1 MDYAQRPPP
10 PYSSTPGQS
19 SHYTT
24 PTLRTRNPSTPADRR
39 GSSIRV
45 AYWLA
50 HEGAGPD
57 DHDDVFTQ
65 EDSGLQD
72 GHYGNGP
79 EEEDE
84 LLEGQRPDDGVRVL
98 NAYIEN
104 NEDARGFEIERRNGL
119 EPHGTLD
126 KTIEL
131 REGQTEILHAGSGR
145 TQGRKIHPFAL
156 CARILP
162 KLPCRRKKR
171 TWSMCIKHLL
181 NLNPGF
187 CPGAF
192 AVRHAKTKTLYSTH
206 EDQHKCPH
214 CGISIKL
221 SYPQSYYQD
230 WPTYQGLSCSFIL
243 ESHLPASANYGA
255 ERLSCLICWEYEGVW
270 AGAMDDDE
278 WGKHMR
284 RHFQDDGYWVC
295 ETENKRRYMMDKR
308 DCKAKK
314 CKAVHS

>member
-1 MDYAQRPPP
+1 MDDTRSPPP
-10 PYSSTPGQS
+10 PYSSTPGHS

-24 PTLRTRNPSTPADRR
+24 PISRTRHSSTPAERR
-39 GSSIRV
+39 GSAIRV

-50 HEGAGPD
+50 RESAEPD
-57 DHDDVFTQ
+57 DHDEVYAQ
-65 EDSGLQD
+65 EDSGFQD
-72 GHYGNGP
+72 GLDREGS

-84 LLEGQRPDDGVRVL
+84 LLQGERPDGGVRVS

-131 REGQTEILHAGSGR
+131 REGEIEILHAGTR
-145 TQGRKIHPFAL
+145 KTQGRKIHPFAL
-156 CARILP
+156 RTRILP
-162 KLPCRRKKR
+162 KLPCRQKKR
-171 TWSMCIKHLL
+171 TWSMCIKRLL
-181 NLNPGF
+181 NMNPGF

-192 AVRHAKTKTLYSTH
+192 AIRHAETKPLYSTH

-214 CGISIKL
+214 CGISVKL

-255 ERLSCLICWEYEGVW
+255 ERRSCLICWEYEGVW

-295 ETENKRRYMMDKR
+295 EMKNAKRYMMNKG
-308 DCKAKK
+308 DCKARK